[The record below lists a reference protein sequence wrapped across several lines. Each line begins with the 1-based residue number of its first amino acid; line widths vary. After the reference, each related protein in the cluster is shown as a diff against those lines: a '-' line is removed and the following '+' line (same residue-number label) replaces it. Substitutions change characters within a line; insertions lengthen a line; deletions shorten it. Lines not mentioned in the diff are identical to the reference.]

1 MENNNN
7 NNNTAKRKRRLP
19 SRTQPLP
26 SCNHSTTNASTRTST
41 NASSSQSKSQI
52 TNQNLNSNENVHRG
66 EEARHTK
73 SRQDLFLNLLRRNN
87 SNSNSKIK
95 NDGGRRRV
103 IRSIAD
109 LLPKDSG
116 SRTQTNTNN
125 SIQRRNLERMRN
137 KKKPILS
144 FHSNTSSS
152 DRIKPPTNVTAAS
165 VSTASS
171 TNANASISSSTS
183 TSDTCTANAS
193 PIDHAGNVVNSM
205 LLPSSLQLSMKPS
218 KKKRFANAPASIP
231 ACTFQTYDS
240 VIPSPTSTSTSRIHT
255 NVHTDDGA
263 TATAS
268 TSLSTSSAVV
278 GTSVSTQVNSN
289 FSMKYDVSVST
300 HSNHLKDQ
308 RVKFM
313 PTDATNN
320 NNKQQKVRPPT
331 TAINDNFVP
340 LNLKNTAGSCRG
352 AAKKQKFKDKKKK
365 MQEQL
370 SNSIDN
376 RKHSMR
382 YRTLAHANVDPLND
396 YLDGTFHKHIVQCK
410 GSTTTNTR
418 SQSCSYPHCIRHN
431 RRCKLHTVKKSG
443 PNRGRKFYT
452 CSLPRG
458 EQCDYFVWQEDTL
471 QAAATAASLSNNY
484 TGRRVR
490 AYTRMKFQDMNMKEL
505 RMECG
510 KRGLHKVGKKVELLA
525 RLMVW
530 VRDVIVNEGGD
541 VCEEKKQQID
551 EELEVDEEE
560 DNGSV
565 ESEEELEFIN
575 DNESSSVWNSSSSGN
590 ITPLTPSDQPSSAV
604 TTGTNMKTLL
614 HQTLQ
619 THFHH
624 TSFRPGQQW
633 AITRC
638 LNHQH
643 SLLVAPTGNGKSLC
657 YALSALLLSSQSQSE
672 HKGITIVVSP
682 LLALIQDQMANLP
695 PSISTASLSGP
706 LSQTD
711 VYSTL
716 EDIIHDRL
724 RILFVSPERL
734 TSSSF
739 ARFIP
744 RIRHLVRLICID
756 EVHCMSQWGHH
767 FRPSY
772 LRLAGV
778 IKKLQPQSLLAMT
791 ATASQEVIQDVC
803 RMLTIPKRAGGVMVL
818 DSNRTNIQCHAVVC
832 SSDED
837 RRSRFMKLIQKGG
850 LLESGSLIVYVWRKR
865 DAEVWMEFINGTP
878 GVRGGA
884 VCYHGGMDACQRQK
898 AQAAVSIIVLYYGY
912 RMMD

>member
-1 MENNNN
+1 MDNNNN
-7 NNNTAKRKRRLP
+7 NSNNNSNNTAKRKRRLP

-26 SCNHSTTNASTRTST
+26 SCNHSTPNANVSTSH
-41 NASSSQSKSQI
+41 SKSQS
-52 TNQNLNSNENVHRG
+52 TNRNLKSNENVHRG
-66 EEARHTK
+66 EEARHGK
-73 SRQDLFLNLLRRNN
+73 SRQDLFLNLLRRNK
-87 SNSNSKIK
+87 SNSNCKIK

-109 LLPKDSG
+109 LLPKDSA
-116 SRTQTNTNN
+116 SRTQTNTNH
-125 SIQRRNLERMRN
+125 SIQIRNLERIHVRN
-137 KKKPILS
+137 KKKPILP
-144 FHSNTSSS
+144 FHSKSSSSSSS

-165 VSTASS
+165 VSIASCM
-171 TNANASISSSTS
+171 NANASISSSTS
-183 TSDTCTANAS
+183 TSDTCTANDC
-193 PIDHAGNVVNSM
+193 PIDHAENVVN
-205 LLPSSLQLSMKPS
+205 LPSSLQLSMKPS
-218 KKKRFANAPASIP
+218 KKKRFANVPASIP

-240 VIPSPTSTSTSRIHT
+240 VIPSPTSTSTIHT
-255 NVHTDDGA
+255 NVRTDDGP
-263 TATAS
+263 
-268 TSLSTSSAVV
+268 LSTSSDVV
-278 GTSVSTQVNSN
+278 GTSVSTQVNAN
-289 FSMKYDVSVST
+289 LSMKDDGSVST
-300 HSNHLKDQ
+300 HSKYLKDQ
-308 RVKFM
+308 RV
-313 PTDATNN
+313 TDATNN
-320 NNKQQKVRPPT
+320 NIKQQKLTPPT
-331 TAINDNFVP
+331 KRNSAINDNFVP

-352 AAKKQKFKDKKKK
+352 AAKRQKLKDKKKK
-365 MQEQL
+365 MQEQP

-376 RKHSMR
+376 RQHSMR
-382 YRTLAHANVDPLND
+382 YRTLAHANVDPVDD

-410 GSTTTNTR
+410 GSTTTNAK
-418 SQSCSYPHCIRHN
+418 SKSCSYPHCIRHN

-471 QAAATAASLSNNY
+471 QAAATVASLSSNY

-490 AYTRMKFQDMNMKEL
+490 AYTRIKFQDMNMKEL

-530 VRDVIVNEGGD
+530 VRDVIVKEGSD

-551 EELEVDEEE
+551 DELEVDEEE

-565 ESEEELEFIN
+565 ESEDELEFIN
-575 DNESSSVWNSSSSGN
+575 DNELSSLWNSSSSGS
-590 ITPLTPSDQPSSAV
+590 IIPLTLNDQPSSAV
-604 TTGTNMKTLL
+604 TTDTNMKTLL

-624 TSFRPGQQW
+624 TSFRPGQEW

-706 LSQTD
+706 LSQSD

-734 TSSSF
+734 TSPSF

-803 RMLTIPKRAGGVMVL
+803 RMLTIPKRAGGVLVL

-865 DAEVWMEFINGTP
+865 DAEVWMELINGTP

-898 AQAAVSIIVLYYGY
+898 AQTAVSFIVFYYGY
-912 RMMD
+912 PMMD